1 MRQLTIAATRTAE
14 HEPSHW
20 EVALRAWEELDLP
33 EGWRAEIIEG
43 DIKIMAPPP
52 SNTATS

>member
-1 MRQLTIAATRTAE
+1 MTIAATRTAQ

-20 EVALRAWEELDLP
+20 EVVLRAWEELDLP

-43 DIKIMAPPP
+43 DIKIMTPPP
-52 SNTATS
+52 SNTATSWP